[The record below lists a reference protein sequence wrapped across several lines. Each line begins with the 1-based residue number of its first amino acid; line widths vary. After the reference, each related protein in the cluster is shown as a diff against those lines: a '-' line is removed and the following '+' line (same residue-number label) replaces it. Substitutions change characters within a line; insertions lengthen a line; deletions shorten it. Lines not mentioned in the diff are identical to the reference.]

1 LALDLA
7 GQIHSVLLVFYFAI
21 VLLWEEPD
29 AALLISFGGYF
40 NKAWGFREL
49 CPQDILPPASPA
61 VMVARGFC
69 ERHLEYLIVA
79 FPLFANSINILPYSR
94 GL

>member
-49 CPQDILPPASPA
+49 CP
-61 VMVARGFC
+61 
-69 ERHLEYLIVA
+69 
-79 FPLFANSINILPYSR
+79 
-94 GL
+94 

>member
-7 GQIHSVLLVFYFAI
+7 GQIHSVLLVFCFAM

-29 AALLISFGGYF
+29 VALLISFSGYF

-49 CPQDILPPASPA
+49 CPRDLLPTSSPGGHGGDGILRTPLEVFNSGIPP
-61 VMVARGFC
+61 F
-69 ERHLEYLIVA
+69 L
-79 FPLFANSINILPYSR
+79 
-94 GL
+94 